1 MKEYYNNCPYVCYS
15 RAIGF
20 MSKEPVPTCRRF
32 YSNYI
37 DNALRGTFE
46 KCCDIALSGKCLIP
60 GAKEYEQHKTRMS
73 IKRKIMR
80 LMDIQMNLQ
89 KSLQVRQELKLDL
102 RKQ

>member
-37 DNALRGTFE
+37 DNVLRGTFE

-60 GAKEYEQHKTRMS
+60 GAKEYEQHKIDLLTDEYQKNCEYRKLLKEKGYNTRPY
-73 IKRKIMR
+73 
-80 LMDIQMNLQ
+80 
-89 KSLQVRQELKLDL
+89 
-102 RKQ
+102 